1 MNEYIEK
8 LKERNEKL
16 ENYFVIQKNQ
26 IFDYENMLF
35 NLNEKYKKLQIEN
48 NNNLELLNK
57 RIEQIKINEQYSLNL
72 LKIIKKF
79 KKENIIDKERIKF
92 QNEKKFLTNK
102 VVDLENRLEKNRKI
116 IFNLQ
121 LKKKE
126 IENKFIKI
134 KQKYNNYYNENKL
147 NEQNNYSNLNK
158 NFDYVLNNHNKSNL
172 SNNDYLNN
180 SLNNSFLFNNYNE
193 NKIFKELPKISNV
206 SKSQKNIFLKDF
218 YFPSEL
224 IQTKKSIN
232 QVNKLMEEVIKE
244 L

>member
-1 MNEYIEK
+1 
-8 LKERNEKL
+8 
-16 ENYFVIQKNQ
+16 
-26 IFDYENMLF
+26 MLF
-35 NLNEKYKKLQIEN
+35 NLNEKYQKLQIEN

-72 LKIIKKF
+72 LKIIKKL
-79 KKENIIDKERIKF
+79 KNENINDKERIKF

-102 VVDLENRLEKNRKI
+102 VVDLENRLDKNRKI

-121 LKKKE
+121 IKKKE

-134 KQKYNNYYNENKL
+134 KKKYNDYYNENKL
-147 NEQNNYSNLNK
+147 NENNNYSKISPNLNK
-158 NFDYVLNNHNKSNL
+158 NIEYILNNNNKNNL
-172 SNNDYLNN
+172 SNNEYLNN
-180 SLNNSFLFNNYNE
+180 SLNNSYLYNNYNE
-193 NKIFKELPKISNV
+193 NKILKELPKLSYV
-206 SKSQKNIFLKDF
+206 SKSQKNIFLKDL

-232 QVNKLMEEVIKE
+232 QVNKLMEEVINE